1 MVMVQLPL
9 PSAAAVPRRVLPVKS
24 LTVLPASAVPVKVGG
39 VLLGRLSVVEL
50 PLSLAAVRSG
60 VEGAVGAPV
69 SIVTLRALEAVPVL
83 PARSVALA
91 VMLCGPS
98 VRVTVLVMVQL
109 PVPLAAPVPTGLPSL
124 KSVTVLPA
132 SAVPVK

>member
-1 MVMVQLPL
+1 M
-9 PSAAAVPRRVLPVKS
+9 
-24 LTVLPASAVPVKVGG
+24 
-39 VLLGRLSVVEL
+39 LSVFEL

-60 VEGAVGAPV
+60 TDGAAGAAA

-98 VRVTVLVMVQL
+98 LRVTVLVMVQL
-109 PVPLAAPVPTGLPSL
+109 PLPLAAAVPTGLPSL
-124 KSVTVLPA
+124 KSVTALLA
-132 SAVPVK
+132 SAVPLNVGIVLRVRLSVFELPV